1 MKDSFIALQSEEGQ
15 EGEGEKGGEEGPR
28 NKMVFIASEIN
39 AERETRVVRIGRD
52 REGRLG
58 VASL

>member
-1 MKDSFIALQSEEGQ
+1 
-15 EGEGEKGGEEGPR
+15 
-28 NKMVFIASEIN
+28 MVFIASEIN
-39 AERETRVVRIGRD
+39 AKRERRVMRIDRD